1 MYSDPVY
8 ILLIKKSF
16 GKKLVA
22 FQMLINF
29 GVGDLGSNQIINVNP
44 TSYFPKGNDCRNLIK
59 GKLFLSDVNYL
70 FSVKGMAFVFGY
82 RNLLHHFK

>member
-22 FQMLINF
+22 FQMLINV
-29 GVGDLGSNQIINVNP
+29 GVGDLGSNQIINANP
-44 TSYFPKGNDCRNLIK
+44 TS
-59 GKLFLSDVNYL
+59 
-70 FSVKGMAFVFGY
+70 
-82 RNLLHHFK
+82 